1 MELYNPRKLKYKA
14 WNSET
19 KLLMRLNSIDC
30 IKGELFK
37 KGHILLQFTGLF
49 DKHEEEIY
57 DMDILL
63 KDSDKYLIKWSAEQ
77 YGWAIVS
84 LDGIRIQFDL
94 KSFSE
99 NSVRLRSYFE
109 AGS

>member
-1 MELYNPRKLKYKA
+1 MELYNPRKLKFKA

-30 IKGELFK
+30 VKGELNK
-37 KGHILLQFTGLF
+37 KGHVLLQFIGLV

-63 KDSDKYLIKWSAEQ
+63 KDSDKYLVKWSNEQ
-77 YGWAIVS
+77 YGWVIAS
-84 LDGIRIQFDL
+84 LEGKMLEVDL
-94 KSFSE
+94 KDFTE

-109 AGS
+109 SGS